1 MMSLRFGALAMRQV
15 GRPEGLRNDNLGV
28 GRLLIESGILAI
40 LVGCDDQCV
49 TLAYI
54 GSLSFHAEYGRTFVV
69 RAAISREEL
78 LLRIAVLLWLIGLL
92 IWQRIDRGIS
102 EAISEDEDAAA
113 AVDIDVMRE
122 KMRATVISAA
132 LMAIRGSSNVSQS

>member
-1 MMSLRFGALAMRQV
+1 M
-15 GRPEGLRNDNLGV
+15 
-28 GRLLIESGILAI
+28 
-40 LVGCDDQCV
+40 CDP
-49 TLAYI
+49 AYI
-54 GSLSFHAEYGRTFVV
+54 GSLSFDAEYGRTFVV

-92 IWQRIDRGIS
+92 IWQRIDRGIG

-113 AVDIDVMRE
+113 AVDIDV
-122 KMRATVISAA
+122 MRATVISAA